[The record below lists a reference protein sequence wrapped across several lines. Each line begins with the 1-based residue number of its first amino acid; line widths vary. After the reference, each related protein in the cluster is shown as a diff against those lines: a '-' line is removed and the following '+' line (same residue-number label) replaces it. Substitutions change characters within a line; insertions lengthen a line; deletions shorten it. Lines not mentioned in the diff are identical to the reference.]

1 MEKEGLEKE
10 NTKKTIEAKL
20 LVITMGATAALFSG
34 MASYY
39 IVRAQH
45 YRERFFPNTVIN
57 GVEAD
62 GLTPNQVMGQIIS
75 ELGDYEL
82 TLKTRSG
89 NERIS
94 GSQIGLMAQF
104 DQDLDTLLEEQNP
117 YAWGIGYFN
126 PEEHKIPTVT
136 VFDQELLDKA
146 LDNLDCFNPSRI
158 EKPENAKVSDY
169 IPGTGYEIIPE
180 TPGTELNRD
189 QVK

>member
-104 DQDLDTLLEEQNP
+104 DQDLDTVAVP
-117 YAWGIGYFN
+117 IIGVVY
-126 PEEHKIPTVT
+126 
-136 VFDQELLDKA
+136 
-146 LDNLDCFNPSRI
+146 
-158 EKPENAKVSDY
+158 
-169 IPGTGYEIIPE
+169 G
-180 TPGTELNRD
+180 
-189 QVK
+189 

>member
-126 PEEHKIPTVT
+126 PEER
-136 VFDQELLDKA
+136 QCLE
-146 LDNLDCFNPSRI
+146 
-158 EKPENAKVSDY
+158 
-169 IPGTGYEIIPE
+169 
-180 TPGTELNRD
+180 
-189 QVK
+189 